1 MEKDLSLAEYYD
13 IPLEK
18 FAELGVLNP
27 NLGKNTNMFI
37 DPVLLKDSQYEI
49 FSKTAYKKYKKFFEN
64 LYKEVRVFIEL
75 PRKTKR
81 TSEKSLIYKL
91 QAKGIRGL
99 CLGYSISGNR
109 DNGIGPRG
117 ARKILDRAEELF
129 SLEIDEK
136 PEIFSVVYMLT
147 EKIGPDSISDMTAK
161 IIVDEIKAFT
171 QEIAP
176 QLGLPTQKFGK
187 YKLPKHP
194 YLREPLLLLPEDILN
209 LLPIDVD
216 IEDVYMGYNPNKEIR
231 DRVNDYISEIFLNYH
246 KKRKRDVQ
254 NDLTKFFK
262 ENADVLND
270 FVKYTTKRK
279 SSHYNFDTDKNGF
292 YFSQRYRQMFNLGE
306 INTEDLSPLEIVHET
321 IMRFKDKID
330 NNNDIKRNLLWA
342 ENRPRGEKT
351 WQQAFHLTIFQKL
364 EDADFDI
371 APEYQTGSGPVDF
384 NLTKGSNCRVLIE
397 IKLSTN
403 NPLKGLEVQ
412 LEKYKE
418 CVQNKKA
425 YFICFNLEKDNQKY
439 QKLEADLKNRAKEL
453 KINTEV
459 VVIDGRINP
468 SASNLK

>member
-75 PRKTKR
+75 PPKTKR

-147 EKIGPDSISDMTAK
+147 EKIGPDYISDMTAK
-161 IIVDEIKAFT
+161 IIVDEIKEFT

-176 QLGLPTQKFGK
+176 QLGLRTQKYGK
-187 YKLPKHP
+187 YKSSKHL
-194 YLREPLLLLPEDILN
+194 Y
-209 LLPIDVD
+209 
-216 IEDVYMGYNPNKEIR
+216 
-231 DRVNDYISEIFLNYH
+231 
-246 KKRKRDVQ
+246 
-254 NDLTKFFK
+254 
-262 ENADVLND
+262 
-270 FVKYTTKRK
+270 
-279 SSHYNFDTDKNGF
+279 
-292 YFSQRYRQMFNLGE
+292 
-306 INTEDLSPLEIVHET
+306 
-321 IMRFKDKID
+321 
-330 NNNDIKRNLLWA
+330 
-342 ENRPRGEKT
+342 
-351 WQQAFHLTIFQKL
+351 
-364 EDADFDI
+364 
-371 APEYQTGSGPVDF
+371 
-384 NLTKGSNCRVLIE
+384 
-397 IKLSTN
+397 
-403 NPLKGLEVQ
+403 
-412 LEKYKE
+412 
-418 CVQNKKA
+418 
-425 YFICFNLEKDNQKY
+425 
-439 QKLEADLKNRAKEL
+439 
-453 KINTEV
+453 
-459 VVIDGRINP
+459 
-468 SASNLK
+468 